1 MPGPG
6 VGRFAPRP
14 ITATPE
20 KPPPDVSTPDLSPR
34 RPGGTRRGI
43 LWMLLTTLLFVS
55 MDALAKHLSQ
65 FHPVPQVVWAR
76 YVFHVLL
83 LALLL
88 GGRVRG
94 VMRTGRLGLQLLR
107 SVFPLGATGLF
118 FTALSFIP
126 LAEASAIMFVAPILV
141 TALSMPLLR
150 ERVGPRRW
158 ASVVV
163 GFGGALI
170 IIRPGGDAM
179 ELTALFA
186 LGAATSYAFYQI
198 TTRLL
203 AHSDQPLTTLAYSA
217 LLGALATSAVV
228 PFFWVAPDWAGW
240 ACMVGLGL
248 FGGTGH
254 FALIKAFQTAP
265 AATVTPFGYA
275 ALIWATLY
283 GFVLFGDL
291 PDLWTVLGAVI
302 IAASGLYI
310 FHRER
315 AARGPG

>member
-1 MPGPG
+1 M
-6 VGRFAPRP
+6 A
-14 ITATPE
+14 
-20 KPPPDVSTPDLSPR
+20 SLDLSPAG
-34 RPGGTRRGI
+34 PAAARRGI
-43 LWMLLTTLLFVS
+43 LWMLLTTLFFVS

-65 FHPVPQVVWAR
+65 SYPVPQVVWAR

-107 SVFPLGATGLF
+107 SLFLLGATGAF

-150 ERVGPRRW
+150 EHVGPRRW

-186 LGAATSYAFYQI
+186 LGGATSYAFYQI

-203 AHSDQPLTTLAYSA
+203 SRSDGALTTLAYSA
-217 LLGALATSAVV
+217 LVGALASSAVV
-228 PFFWVAPDWAGW
+228 PFFWVQPDLAGW
-240 ACMVGLGL
+240 VGMVGLGL
-248 FGGTGH
+248 FGGIGH
-254 FALIKAFQTAP
+254 FALIKAFQAAP

-291 PDLWTVLGAVI
+291 PDLWTVVGAAI
-302 IAASGLYI
+302 IATSGLYI
-310 FHRER
+310 FHREH
-315 AARGPG
+315 AARRSG

>member
-1 MPGPG
+1 
-6 VGRFAPRP
+6 VA
-14 ITATPE
+14 
-20 KPPPDVSTPDLSPR
+20 SLDLSPA
-34 RPGGTRRGI
+34 RPGGARRGI
-43 LWMLLTTLLFVS
+43 LWMLLTTLFFVS

-65 FHPVPQVVWAR
+65 SYPVPQVVWAR

-88 GGRVRG
+88 GGRMRG
-94 VMRTGRLGLQLLR
+94 VMRTERLGLQLLR
-107 SVFPLGATGLF
+107 SVFLLCATGLF
-118 FTALSFIP
+118 FTALSYIP

-150 ERVGPRRW
+150 EHVGPRRW

-170 IIRPGGDAM
+170 IIRPGGDGM

-186 LGAATSYAFYQI
+186 LGGATSYAFYQI

-203 AHSDQPLTTLAYSA
+203 SRSDRALTTLAYSA
-217 LLGALATSAVV
+217 LVGALASSAVV
-228 PFFWVAPDWAGW
+228 PFFWVAPDLAGW
-240 ACMVGLGL
+240 AGMVGLGL
-248 FGGTGH
+248 LGGTGH
-254 FALIKAFQTAP
+254 FALIKAFQSAP

-291 PDLWTVLGAVI
+291 PDLWTVVGAAI
-302 IAASGLYI
+302 IATSGLYI
-310 FHRER
+310 FHREHV
-315 AARGPG
+315 ARRSP

>member
-1 MPGPG
+1 MPGSG
-6 VGRFAPRP
+6 DGRFAPRP
-14 ITATPE
+14 ITATPG
-20 KPPPDVSTPDLSPR
+20 KPRPDVSALDLSAP
-34 RPGGTRRGI
+34 RPGGARRGI
-43 LWMLLTTLLFVS
+43 LWMLLATLFFVS

-65 FHPVPQVVWAR
+65 SYPVPQVVWAR

-94 VMRTGRLGLQLLR
+94 VLRTRRLGLQLLR
-107 SVFPLGATGLF
+107 SVFLLGATGLF

-126 LAEASAIMFVAPILV
+126 LADASAIMFVAPILV
-141 TALSMPLLR
+141 TALALPLLG
-150 ERVGPRRW
+150 EHVGPRRW

-170 IIRPGGDAM
+170 IIRPGGEGM
-179 ELTALFA
+179 EPTALFA

-198 TTRLL
+198 ATRRL
-203 AHSDQPLTTLAYSA
+203 AHSDRPLTTLAYSA

-228 PFFWVAPDWAGW
+228 PAFWVAPDWTGW
-240 ACMVGLGL
+240 AGMVGLGL

-254 FALIKAFQTAP
+254 FALIKAFETAP

-275 ALIWATLY
+275 ALIWATAY

-291 PDLWTVLGAVI
+291 PDLWTVLGAAI

-315 AARGPG
+315 ARRRSG

>member
-1 MPGPG
+1 
-6 VGRFAPRP
+6 VA
-14 ITATPE
+14 
-20 KPPPDVSTPDLSPR
+20 SLDLSPA
-34 RPGGTRRGI
+34 RPGGARRGI
-43 LWMLLTTLLFVS
+43 LWMLLTTLFFVS

-65 FHPVPQVVWAR
+65 SYPVPQVVWAR

-88 GGRVRG
+88 GGRMRG
-94 VMRTGRLGLQLLR
+94 VMRTERLGLQLLR
-107 SVFPLGATGLF
+107 SVFLLCATGLF
-118 FTALSFIP
+118 FTALSYIP

-150 ERVGPRRW
+150 EHVGPRRW

-170 IIRPGGDAM
+170 IIRPGGDGM

-186 LGAATSYAFYQI
+186 LGGATSYAFYQI

-203 AHSDQPLTTLAYSA
+203 SRSDRALTTLAYSA
-217 LLGALATSAVV
+217 LVGALASSAVV
-228 PFFWVAPDWAGW
+228 PFFWVAPDLAGW
-240 ACMVGLGL
+240 AGMVGLGL
-248 FGGTGH
+248 LGGTGH

-291 PDLWTVLGAVI
+291 PDLWTVVGAAI
-302 IAASGLYI
+302 IATSGLYI
-310 FHRER
+310 FHREHV
-315 AARGPG
+315 ARRSA